1 MSTRPK
7 TQLESPINQGSAAT
21 TFRIILIKPS
31 HYDDDGYV
39 IQWGRSSVPSNTMAA
54 MYGLAT
60 DCAERHVLGS
70 DVRIAVTAYDETNT
84 RITPKR
90 IVGSLASSGERGVVL
105 LIGVQSNQFPRAVD
119 LAVQF
124 REHGIPVV
132 IGGFHTS
139 GCVAM
144 LPTLPADLV
153 QAMERGI
160 SLYAGELEGR
170 MDALLLDAYYGRLQP
185 LYDFMKDLPDLQ
197 DQPVPYL
204 PVAQIRRMSGARTSF
219 DAGRGCPFLCSFCT
233 IINVQGRKSRHR
245 SADDVER
252 IIRANL
258 AQGVHKFFITDDN
271 FGRNRAWEELLDRMI
286 ALREEEGLAF
296 TMTIQVDTLCHKIPR
311 FIEKAGRAGVD
322 RVFIG
327 LENINP
333 EALEGSRK
341 RQNDITEYRS
351 MLQAWHHVGALTF
364 AGYILGF
371 PTDTAASILRDIR
384 IIQRELPVDLLEFFI
399 LTPLPGSQD
408 HKELV
413 ERGVPLDPDMN
424 AYDSVHVT
432 APHARMSKE
441 EWTEVYQQAW
451 DTYYTPEHVET
462 VIRRAADWG
471 FSTNKVKWMMLS
483 FHAAATIERVHP
495 LDSGIFRRKYRSD
508 RRAGL
513 PREHPAIFY
522 GRYAREMV
530 RKHFRLLRMYL
541 TYEGARR
548 RATRTGSHVPMRDV
562 ATEPVQATELND
574 LELFTVTAAA
584 RSAVEKVRGRAERRR
599 AAVVTAALGQTAPD
613 GARKRSRICGPT
625 SCTCTT
631 ASSR

>member
-1 MSTRPK
+1 M
-7 TQLESPINQGSAAT
+7 QGAGTA

-39 IQWGRSSVPSNTMAA
+39 IQWVRSTIPSNTMAA
-54 MYGLAT
+54 VYGLAT
-60 DCAERHVLGS
+60 DCAERRVLGP
-70 DVRIAVTAYDETNT
+70 DVEIAVTAHDETNT
-84 RITPKR
+84 RIRPER
-90 IVGSLASSGERGVVL
+90 IVAALARAGERGVVL
-105 LIGVQSNQFPRAVD
+105 LVGVQSNQFPRAVD
-119 LAVQF
+119 LAAQF
-124 REHGIPVV
+124 QERGVPVV

-170 MDALLLDAYYGRLQP
+170 LDALLVDAHEGRLKP

-197 DQPVPYL
+197 EKPVPYL
-204 PVAQIRRMSGARTSF
+204 PVAQIRRMSGVRTSF

-245 SADDVER
+245 SAADVER
-252 IIRANL
+252 IIRTNL

-271 FGRNRAWEELLDRMI
+271 FARNRAWEELFDRMI
-286 ALREEEGLAF
+286 MLREEEGLAF
-296 TMTIQVDTLCHKIPR
+296 TVTIQVDTLCHKIPR

-341 RQNDITEYRS
+341 RQNDIVEYRV
-351 MLQAWHHVGALTF
+351 MLQAWHAVGAVTF

-371 PTDTAASILRDIR
+371 PSDTPASILRDIR
-384 IIQRELPVDLLEFFI
+384 IIQRELPIDLLEFFV

-408 HKELV
+408 HKEMV
-413 ERGVPLDPDMN
+413 ERGVPLEPDMN
-424 AYDSVHVT
+424 AYDSAHVT

-441 EWTEVYQQAW
+441 EWAGVYQQAW
-451 DTYYTPEHVET
+451 DAYYTPEHVET
-462 VIRRAADWG
+462 VIRRAREWG
-471 FSTNKVKWMMLS
+471 FSTNKIKWLMLS
-483 FHAAATIERVHP
+483 FHAAPKIEGIHP
-495 LDSGIFRRKYRSD
+495 LDSGLFRRMYRRD

-513 PREHPAIFY
+513 PREHPLVFY
-522 GRYAREMV
+522 GRYAWRLAS
-530 RKHFRLLRMYL
+530 KHYGLLRMYL
-541 TYEGARR
+541 SYERGHRRALRPASDLQTRDLATAPVHTRPGRTRALHRDRRGPVGRREGARPR
-548 RATRTGSHVPMRDV
+548 RATRDRRSVRTTGRPRRLHAIDRARL
-562 ATEPVQATELND
+562 ATV
-574 LELFTVTAAA
+574 
-584 RSAVEKVRGRAERRR
+584 RRR
-599 AAVVTAALGQTAPD
+599 
-613 GARKRSRICGPT
+613 R
-625 SCTCTT
+625 
-631 ASSR
+631 

>member
-1 MSTRPK
+1 VDAS
-7 TQLESPINQGSAAT
+7 SA
-21 TFRIILIKPS
+21 TFHVILIKPS

-39 IQWGRSSVPSNTMAA
+39 IQWGRSSVPSNSMAA
-54 MYGLAT
+54 VYGLAT
-60 DCAERHVLGS
+60 DCAERHVLGEN
-70 DVRIAVTAYDETNT
+70 VEIAVSVYDETNT
-84 RITPKR
+84 RIVPTR
-90 IVGSLASSGERGVVL
+90 IVDALLRPGERGVVL

-119 LAVQF
+119 LAMQF
-124 REHGIPVV
+124 RAHGLPVV

-144 LPTLPADLV
+144 LRELPADLV
-153 QAMERGI
+153 QAMAHGI
-160 SLYAGELEGR
+160 TLYAGELEGR
-170 MDALLLDAYYGRLQP
+170 MDALLLDVHRDRLAP
-185 LYDFMKDLPDLQ
+185 LYDFMKDLPALEG
-197 DQPVPYL
+197 QPVPYL

-245 SADDVER
+245 NADDVER

-258 AQGVHKFFITDDN
+258 AQGVRKFFITDDN
-271 FGRNRAWEELLDRMI
+271 FSRNRAWEELLDRMI
-286 ALREEEGLAF
+286 ALREVEGLAF
-296 TMTIQVDTLCHKIPR
+296 TMTIQVDTLCHKIPG

-333 EALEGSRK
+333 EALAGSRK
-341 RQNDITEYRS
+341 RQNNITEYRA
-351 MLQAWHHVGALTF
+351 MLQAWHAVGALTF

-413 ERGVPLDPDMN
+413 ERGVPLEPDMN

-441 EWTEVYQQAW
+441 EWAGVYRQAW
-451 DTYYTPEHVET
+451 DAYYTPEHVET

-471 FSTNKVKWMMLS
+471 FSTNKIKWMMLS
-483 FHAAATIERVHP
+483 FHAAATIEGIHP
-495 LDSGIFRRKYRSD
+495 LDSGIFRRKYRVD

-513 PREHPAIFY
+513 PREHPIVFY
-522 GRYAREMV
+522 GRYAWEIAT
-530 RKHFRLLRMYL
+530 KHYRLLRMYL

-548 RATRTGSHVPMRDV
+548 RATRSGSALPVRDL
-562 ATEPVQATELND
+562 ATEAVRSTD
-574 LELFTVTAAA
+574 LDRFELFTVTAAA
-584 RSAVEKVRGRAERRR
+584 RSAVEKVRGHAERRSGAGPLP
-599 AAVVTAALGQTAPD
+599 AAERTSGFAP
-613 GARKRSRICGPT
+613 
-625 SCTCTT
+625 
-631 ASSR
+631 

>member
-1 MSTRPK
+1 M
-7 TQLESPINQGSAAT
+7 
-21 TFRIILIKPS
+21 
-31 HYDDDGYV
+31 
-39 IQWGRSSVPSNTMAA
+39 
-54 MYGLAT
+54 
-60 DCAERHVLGS
+60 
-70 DVRIAVTAYDETNT
+70 
-84 RITPKR
+84 
-90 IVGSLASSGERGVVL
+90 
-105 LIGVQSNQFPRAVD
+105 
-119 LAVQF
+119 
-124 REHGIPVV
+124 
-132 IGGFHTS
+132 
-139 GCVAM
+139 
-144 LPTLPADLV
+144 
-153 QAMERGI
+153 
-160 SLYAGELEGR
+160 
-170 MDALLLDAYYGRLQP
+170 
-185 LYDFMKDLPDLQ
+185 
-197 DQPVPYL
+197 PYL
-204 PVAQIRRMSGARTSF
+204 PAEQIRRMSGARTSF

-341 RQNDITEYRS
+341 RQNNITEYRA
-351 MLQAWHHVGALTF
+351 MLQAWHQVGALTF

-371 PTDTAASILRDIR
+371 PTDTAESILRDIR

-413 ERGVPLDPDMN
+413 ERGVPLEPDMN

-441 EWTEVYQQAW
+441 EWAGVYRQAW
-451 DTYYTPEHVET
+451 DAYYTPEHVET

-471 FSTNKVKWMMLS
+471 FDTNKIKWMMLS
-483 FHAAATIERVHP
+483 FHADGDDRGGPSARQRHLPSKVP
-495 LDSGIFRRKYRSD
+495 RRPAPR
-508 RRAGL
+508 L
-513 PREHPAIFY
+513 PREHPVDLL
-522 GRYAREMV
+522 RPLRAR
-530 RKHFRLLRMYL
+530 KSCGSTIGLLRMYL

-548 RATRTGSHVPMRDV
+548 RATRAGSHVPMRDV

-584 RSAVEKVRGRAERRR
+584 RSAVEKVRGRAERQR
-599 AAVVTAALGQTAPD
+599 AAVVTAALA
-613 GARKRSRICGPT
+613 ACRS
-625 SCTCTT
+625 
-631 ASSR
+631 